1 MTLTFKK
8 FFWFVVGVGK
18 GKKKNGMLDYTAN
31 HDYISN
37 LQKNSKI

>member
-1 MTLTFKK
+1 MNTAHDINI
-8 FFWFVVGVGK
+8 WFVIGVGK